1 MNLKEF
7 TEKYGNK
14 EVEEEKLKELLGMK
28 VSKAWEPEYSEEYW
42 CVGSF
47 GDIYKEFWENME
59 EDKYK
64 YSIGN
69 CYKTEEEAVFA
80 RDKQIFTTK
89 LERDFAEN
97 SDDIDWGNGDQNKYH
112 MYIFEDNIKID
123 SYVSMDIGA
132 PVTTDFGWLQNY
144 IKENEAD
151 IKKYYFGKGE

>member
-97 SDDIDWGNGDQNKYH
+97 SDEIDWGNMYQNKYQ
-112 MYIFEDNIKID
+112 MFIYGD
-123 SYVSMDIGA
+123 DIAKTFYNSTYLGV
-132 PVTTDFGWLQNY
+132 PVTTNREWLEKY